1 MGIDHLP
8 PRSQP
13 LERERVIVDALL
25 KAVQEVPRLTENVER
40 LEQAV
45 LVASSAAA
53 RAEQAVGR
61 LEDVVRRVTG
71 GNGHDADDRPVSHH
85 DLDRFAQKV
94 VDEVK
99 ETVEEATH
107 PGLERQPTPSDRV
120 RQTIA
125 LDAHAR
131 WVRLRDSVLGG
142 LALTG
147 TIELVRLLA
156 SLHH

>member
-1 MGIDHLP
+1 MGIEHLP

-25 KAVQEVPRLTENVER
+25 KAVQEVPRLAENVER

-53 RAEQAVGR
+53 RAEQAAGR
-61 LEDVVRRVTG
+61 LESVIRSLTG
-71 GNGHDADDRPVSHH
+71 GNGNAEDGRPVSRH
-85 DLDRFAQKV
+85 DLDQFGRKV
-94 VDEVK
+94 LEEVK
-99 ETVEEATH
+99 ETVEEATN
-107 PGLERQPTPSDRV
+107 PSLERLPTPSDRV

-131 WVRLRDSVLGG
+131 WTRIRDTVLGG
-142 LALTG
+142 LALAG
-147 TIELVRLLA
+147 IIELVRLLA

>member
-1 MGIDHLP
+1 MTTGQLP

-13 LERERVIVDALL
+13 LERERAIVDALL
-25 KAVQEVPRLTENVER
+25 KAVQEVPRLAENVER

-53 RAEQAVGR
+53 RAEQAVQR
-61 LEDVVRRVTG
+61 LEEVVSAIRG
-71 GNGHDADDRPVSHH
+71 GNGNGDRPISRH
-85 DLDRFAQKV
+85 DLDRFAHQV
-94 VDEVK
+94 VEEVK
-99 ETVEEATH
+99 ETVEEATT
-107 PGLERQPTPSDRV
+107 PGLERVPTPSDRV

-131 WVRLRDSVLGG
+131 WVRLRDTVLGG
-142 LALTG
+142 LALAG
-147 TIELVRLLA
+147 IIELVRILVE